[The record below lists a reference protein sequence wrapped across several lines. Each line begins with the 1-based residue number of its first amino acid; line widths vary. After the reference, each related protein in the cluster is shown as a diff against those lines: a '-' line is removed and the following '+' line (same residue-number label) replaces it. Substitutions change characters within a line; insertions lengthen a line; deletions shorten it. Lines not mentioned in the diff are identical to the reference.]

1 MNFGTKADT
10 ICAPSTPSGMGAIA
24 VIRVSGPQSIQFAQ
38 KNFSKSIKDASSH
51 AAIFGRIL
59 NSSGELIDEVLLTI
73 FHYGKSFTGEET
85 VEIACHGS
93 TFIQQQIIELLI
105 NAGCRM
111 AEPGEFTFR
120 AYMNGKMDLSQ
131 AEAIADLIAS
141 KSSQAHKIAMNQ
153 MRGGFSRELKSL
165 RDQLI
170 HFASLVEL
178 ELDFGEEDVEF
189 ADKTQLETLV
199 RKILKVVVDLK
210 LSFSIGNVIKN
221 GVPVTIVGA
230 PNVGKSTLLNTLLNE
245 ERAIVSEIAGTTR
258 DVIEDEIVI
267 NGIAFR
273 FIDTAGL
280 RKTDDIVENLGI
292 ERSYEKARKAHIVL
306 YLLDDRNSDEVA
318 TIKELNLF
326 KGTYLDD
333 HQELIVVVNKSDK
346 MNDELH
352 FLKVFRPVYIAAKEK
367 KNIDELIER
376 LAKSVELKGIGEE
389 DVIVSNARHVEA
401 LSHAELSLEKVI
413 EGLKTGITGDFIA
426 MDIRQAIFHLG
437 SITGQISTE
446 DLLGNIFAN
455 FCIGK

>member
-1 MNFGTKADT
+1 MNIGGATET

-24 VIRVSGPQSIQFAQ
+24 VIRVSGPDSIQIVQ
-38 KNFSKSIKDASSH
+38 RIFSKSIENTISH
-51 AAIFGRIL
+51 TAIFGRIL
-59 NSSGELIDEVLLTI
+59 NSSGELIDEILLTI
-73 FHYGKSFTGEET
+73 FHHGKSFTGEET

-105 NAGCRM
+105 HAGCRM
-111 AEPGEFTFR
+111 AAPGEFTLR
-120 AYMNGKMDLSQ
+120 AYLNGKMDLSQ

-141 KSSQAHKIAMNQ
+141 KSAQAHKIAMNQ
-153 MRGGFSRELKSL
+153 MRGGFSRELQSL

-189 ADKTQLETLV
+189 ADKAQLEKLV
-199 RKILKVVVDLK
+199 RQILKIVVDLK
-210 LSFSIGNVIKN
+210 SSFSLGNVIKN

-280 RKTDDIVENLGI
+280 RKTEDIVESLGI
-292 ERSYEKARKAHIVL
+292 ERSYEKARKAHSVL

-318 TIKELNLF
+318 TLKELNLF
-326 KGTYLDD
+326 KETYLDD

-346 MNDELH
+346 MNEELH
-352 FLKVFRPVYIAAKEK
+352 FLKEFRPVYIAAKEK
-367 KNIDELIER
+367 KNIDQLIER
-376 LAKSVELKGIGEE
+376 LGKSVELKGIGEE

-401 LSHAELSLEKVI
+401 LSHAQFDLEKVV
-413 EGLKTGITGDFIA
+413 EGLQTGITGDFIA

>member
-1 MNFGTKADT
+1 MNFGAKTET

-24 VIRVSGPQSIQFAQ
+24 VIRVSGPESIQIVQ
-38 KNFSKSIKDASSH
+38 KIFSKSIENTISH
-51 AAIFGRIL
+51 TAIFGRIL
-59 NSSGELIDEVLLTI
+59 NSSEELIDEVLLTI
-73 FHYGKSFTGEET
+73 FHDGKSFTGEET

-105 NAGCRM
+105 YAGCRM
-111 AEPGEFTFR
+111 AAPGEFTLR
-120 AYMNGKMDLSQ
+120 AYLNGKMDLSQ

-141 KSSQAHKIAMNQ
+141 KSAQAHKIAMNQ
-153 MRGGFSRELKSL
+153 MRGGFSRELQSL

-280 RKTDDIVENLGI
+280 RKTEDIVENLGI

-318 TIKELNLF
+318 TLKELNLF
-326 KGTYLDD
+326 KETYLDN
-333 HQELIVVVNKSDK
+333 HQELIVLVNKSDK

-352 FLKVFRPVYIAAKEK
+352 FLKEFRPVYIAAKEK
-367 KNIDELIER
+367 KNIDQLIER

-401 LSHAELSLEKVI
+401 LSHAQFDLEKVI